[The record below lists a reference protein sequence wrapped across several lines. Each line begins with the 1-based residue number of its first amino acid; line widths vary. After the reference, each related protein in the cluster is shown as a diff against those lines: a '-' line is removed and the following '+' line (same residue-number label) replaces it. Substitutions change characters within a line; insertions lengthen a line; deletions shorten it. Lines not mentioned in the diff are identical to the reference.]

1 MTGSLV
7 LFNSFGRI
15 TCEDIELCFVDI
27 LLAQPQRSV
36 FSLIHQIY
44 WLILTRVLTAAE
56 FHPNLASVGII
67 GLILIESMMMKAKMA
82 AGKEMRARL
91 SRSMIQ
97 SSSRKDNWKSR
108 KDALQYFQQKRPW
121 RKWDPRVLL
130 LYVVRSFHCGIRVTW
145 SITFM
150 KLRSMVYMNSLTGVS
165 S

>member
-1 MTGSLV
+1 LSS
-7 LFNSFGRI
+7 SFGRI

-27 LLAQPQRSV
+27 LLVQPQRSV
-36 FSLIHQIY
+36 FCFIHQIY

-56 FHPNLASVGII
+56 FYPNLASVGII
-67 GLILIESMMMKAKMA
+67 GLILVESMMMTAKVA

-91 SRSMIQ
+91 SHLMIL
-97 SSSRKDNWKSR
+97 SSSKRDNWKSR
-108 KDALQYFQQKRPW
+108 KDALQYFQNKRPW
-121 RKWDPRVLL
+121 SKWDPRVLS
-130 LYVVRSFHCGIRVTW
+130 LYVVRSSHWGIRVTL